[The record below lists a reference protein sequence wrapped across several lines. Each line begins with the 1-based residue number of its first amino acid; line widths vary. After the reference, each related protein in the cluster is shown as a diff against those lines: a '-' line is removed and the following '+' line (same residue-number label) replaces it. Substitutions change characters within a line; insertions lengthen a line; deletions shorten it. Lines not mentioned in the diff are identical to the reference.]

1 MPCWVNRSRIQ
12 QTISR
17 FRQGSLK
24 SSLAF
29 FLFPLSLLLV
39 TGAAYGM
46 TIAPGLT
53 WANGGTDGGDLI
65 TAAAV
70 RGIAHP
76 GGYPTYLAVARLFQ
90 QIPIGNLAF
99 RTNLLS
105 AICMVLA
112 VLVLFITCRHLFK
125 GSPFADLSAW
135 ASALLFG
142 LSPLVWSQAVI
153 TEVYA
158 LQALFTLVILYLI
171 FASPRYP
178 GSDFLAGLVT
188 GLALGNHLTSLFLL
202 PLLIWDGTSICPD
215 LKRRLPVRILGVLCG
230 SMVYL
235 LLPYWASFDPPVN
248 WGNPVTLEAFFALVT
263 GKIYQS
269 NFTFAYSI
277 NRLRG
282 LAALFFEQFGVAGLA
297 MGLFY
302 LLGDWSGIKKTIPLV
317 WVFIVHCILSIF
329 YGSFDSYV
337 YLIPAVMVFSVWIG
351 SGIDEITRYIAA
363 RWPKSWISVFLV
375 LCVVFGYQIYHTAPI
390 VDASKDQRA
399 EIFGRTIME
408 TMPPDAFIITE
419 DDESTFALWYFHH
432 ALKTRGDVSIVVK
445 GLLPYSW
452 YRETLVNTSTDLH
465 LPQMEKRVTLE
476 SIIEMNPNRPLC
488 EIVDRHSL
496 KIHCSNLK
504 K

>member
-1 MPCWVNRSRIQ
+1 MPLWVNKTGVLKIMKG
-12 QTISR
+12 I
-17 FRQGSLK
+17 RQGSLI

-29 FLFPLSLLLV
+29 FLYPLTLLMV

-53 WANGGTDGGDLI
+53 WSNGGTDGGDLI

-76 GGYPTYLAVARLFQ
+76 GGYPTYLAIARLFQ
-90 QIPIGNLAF
+90 PIPLRNLAF

-158 LQALFTLVILYLI
+158 LQALFTVVILYLV

-178 GSDFLAGLVT
+178 GSDFLTGLVT

-202 PLLIWDGTSICPD
+202 LLLIWDGTSICPD
-215 LKRRLPVRILGVLCG
+215 LKRRLPIRILGVLCG

-235 LLPYWASFDPPVN
+235 LLPYWASFKPPVN

-269 NFTFAYSI
+269 NFTISYSI
-277 NRLRG
+277 DRLRG
-282 LAALFFEQFGVAGLA
+282 LAGLFLEQFGVPGLA
-297 MGLFY
+297 TGLFF
-302 LLGDWSGIKKTIPLV
+302 LLGGWSNLKKTIPLV
-317 WVFIVHCILSIF
+317 WIFLVHCILAVF

-337 YLIPAVMVFSVWIG
+337 YLIPAVMVFSIWIG
-351 SGIDEITRYIAA
+351 AGIQEITRSITV
-363 RWPKSWISVFLV
+363 RWKNAWITVLLV
-375 LCVVFGYQIYHTAPI
+375 LCAAFGYQIIHTAPN

-408 TMPPDAFIITE
+408 TLPTDAIIITE
-419 DDESTFALWYFHH
+419 DDESTFVLWYFHY
-432 ALKTRGDVSIVVK
+432 ALKMRGDISIVVK
-445 GLLPYSW
+445 GLLPYNW
-452 YRETLVNTSTDLH
+452 YRETLRHTSPDLS
-465 LPQMEKRVTLE
+465 LTQMEKRETLE

-488 EIVDRHSL
+488 DIVDRHSL
-496 KIHCSNLK
+496 KILCSNLK